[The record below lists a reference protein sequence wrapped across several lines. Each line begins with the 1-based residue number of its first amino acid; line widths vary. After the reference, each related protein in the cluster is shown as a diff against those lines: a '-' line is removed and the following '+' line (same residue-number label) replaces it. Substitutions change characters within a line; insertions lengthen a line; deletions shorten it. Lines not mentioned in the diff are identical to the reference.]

1 MKKSRKIFIAVDT
14 NSTSRAKKII
24 RYTKTKKLKIG
35 YKFGLEFLN
44 SKNGRSFVSRLNKKI
59 IFADLKL
66 NDIPKTMLST
76 VKVLKDLNID
86 YLTVHISSGLNALR
100 SVKKASGKI
109 KIVGVTTLTSLDNKD
124 LKQIGYS
131 KKVKDL
137 VIHQTKL
144 AKKAKLDALVCSPH
158 EVKRVKKIFKKEVI
172 TPGIRFDKNIHDQ
185 KRTMH
190 PNKVN
195 SDWLVIGRSLTNG
208 NIKNNLK
215 KLIKH
220 LI

>member
-1 MKKSRKIFIAVDT
+1 MKKNRKIFIAVDT

-24 RYTKTKKLKIG
+24 QNTKTSKLKIG

-44 SKNGRSFVSRLNKKI
+44 SKNGRSFISKLSKKI
-59 IFADLKL
+59 IFVDLKL
-66 NDIPKTMLST
+66 NDIPRTMFST
-76 VKVLKDLNID
+76 INALKDLNIN
-86 YLTVHISSGLNALR
+86 YLTVHISSGLNALK
-100 SVKKASGKI
+100 SVKKVSGRI
-109 KIVGVTTLTSLDNKD
+109 KIVGVTTLTSLDDKD

-158 EVKRVKKIFKKEVI
+158 EVSRVKKIFKKEVI
-172 TPGIRFDKNIHDQ
+172 TPGIRFGKNTHDQ

-190 PNKVN
+190 PNKVS

-220 LI
+220 LV

>member
-1 MKKSRKIFIAVDT
+1 MKKNKIFVACDST
-14 NSTSRAKKII
+14 NILKIKKII
-24 RYTKTKKLKIG
+24 KETQNKKIKIG

-44 SKNGRSFVSRLNKKI
+44 SKNGRSFVSKLNKKI

-66 NDIPKTMLST
+66 NDIPRTMLST
-76 VKVLKDLNID
+76 VNALKDLNIN
-86 YLTVHISSGLNALR
+86 YLTVHISSGLNALK
-100 SVKKASGKI
+100 SVKKVSGKI
-109 KIVGVTTLTSLDNKD
+109 KIVGVTTLTSLDDKD
-124 LKQIGYS
+124 LKKIGYS

-144 AKKAKLDALVCSPH
+144 AKIAKLDALVCSPH
-158 EVKRVKKIFKKEVI
+158 EVNRVKKIFKKEVI
-172 TPGIRFDKNIHDQ
+172 TPGIRFGKNTHDQ

-195 SDWLVIGRSLTNG
+195 SDWLVMGRSLTNG

>member
-1 MKKSRKIFIAVDT
+1 MKKNRKIFIAVDT

-24 RYTKTKKLKIG
+24 QYTKTSKLKIG

-44 SKNGRSFVSRLNKKI
+44 SKNGRLFVSKLNKKI

-76 VKVLKDLNID
+76 VKALKDLNIN
-86 YLTVHISSGLNALR
+86 YLTVHISSGLNALK
-100 SVKKASGKI
+100 SVKKASGRI
-109 KIVGVTTLTSLDNKD
+109 KIVGVTTLTSLDDKD

-137 VIHQTKL
+137 VIHQAKL
-144 AKKAKLDALVCSPH
+144 AKKAKLDALVCSPY
-158 EVKRVKKIFKKEVI
+158 EVSRVKKIFKKEVI
-172 TPGIRFDKNIHDQ
+172 TPGIRFDKNTHDQ

-195 SDWLVIGRSLTNG
+195 SDWLVVGRSLTNG

>member
-1 MKKSRKIFIAVDT
+1 MKKKIFIACDT
-14 NSTSRAKKII
+14 SKASVIKKII
-24 RYTKTKKLKIG
+24 KNSQSKKLNIG

-44 SKNGRSFVSRLNKKI
+44 SKNGRSFISKLSKKI
-59 IFADLKL
+59 IFVDLKL
-66 NDIPKTMLST
+66 NDIPRTMLST
-76 VKVLKDLNID
+76 VNALKDLNIN

-100 SVKKASGKI
+100 SVKKASGRI
-109 KIVGVTTLTSLDNKD
+109 KIVGVTTLTSLDDKD

>member
-1 MKKSRKIFIAVDT
+1 MNKNIFIACDT
-14 NSTSRAKKII
+14 TDVSKVKKII
-24 RYTKTKKLKIG
+24 KHTSSKTLKVG

-44 SKNGRSFVSRLNKKI
+44 SKNGRYFVSKLKKKI

-66 NDIPKTMLST
+66 NDIPNTMKST
-76 VKVLKDLNID
+76 VKALKDLNIN
-86 YLTVHISSGLNALR
+86 YLTVHISSGLNALK
-100 SVKKASGKI
+100 SVKKVSGKI
-109 KIVGVTTLTSLDNKD
+109 KIVGVTTLTSLDDKD

-137 VIHQTKL
+137 VIHQAKL

-158 EVKRVKKIFKKEVI
+158 EVNRVKKIFKKEVI
-172 TPGIRFDKNIHDQ
+172 TPGIRFGKNTHDQ

-195 SDWLVIGRSLTNG
+195 SDWLVMGRSLTNG